1 MLMGVVVFA
10 LGLIAGAAVLATYAL
25 CKAQE
30 DEEHEKEQP

>member
-10 LGLIAGAAVLATYAL
+10 LGMIAGAAVLATYAL
-25 CKAQE
+25 RKAQE

>member
-10 LGLIAGAAVLATYAL
+10 LGMIVGAAVLAIYAL
-25 CKAQE
+25 CKAQV